1 MSKPKVCSNCGGGEI
16 EYDAG
21 RGDAV
26 CTSCGSVLEEDIIV
40 SEVSFQEQSSG
51 ASSVVGQF
59 VSSEGKLLHSVCDL
73 TVSERGPPWRFF
85 CKMKC
90 FVILNVLRL
99 TIFVMYLI
107 INRREGTSQW
117 DRFPPWNGEGLTGSH
132 PATRQALF
140 WFPLA
145 TVR

>member
-1 MSKPKVCSNCGGGEI
+1 VLKLSRPDGKNAMSKPKVCSNCGGGEI

-59 VSSEGKLLHSVCDL
+59 VSSEGGKAPLSGTGFHHGMGKDSREVTLQQGRHTLSFVCHL
-73 TVSERGPPWRFF
+73 SFSYCT
-85 CKMKC
+85 
-90 FVILNVLRL
+90 
-99 TIFVMYLI
+99 
-107 INRREGTSQW
+107 
-117 DRFPPWNGEGLTGSH
+117 
-132 PATRQALF
+132 A
-140 WFPLA
+140 
-145 TVR
+145 

>member
-1 MSKPKVCSNCGGGEI
+1 MTRLPWEFRNEAIAGIFKWNKLDGLGLVLKLSRPDGKNAMSKPKVCSNCGGGEI

-59 VSSEGKLLHSVCDL
+59 VSSEGKPLHSVSDL
-73 TVSERGPPWRFF
+73 TVKKRI
-85 CKMKC
+85 C
-90 FVILNVLRL
+90 
-99 TIFVMYLI
+99 IFLI
-107 INRREGTSQW
+107 PKI
-117 DRFPPWNGEGLTGSH
+117 FL
-132 PATRQALF
+132 
-140 WFPLA
+140 
-145 TVR
+145 